1 MLIIDKS
8 ALTVSW
14 NTTVND
20 EVAGNTWSYY
30 GLEAVDD
37 VGISHLKGYEAN
49 AKFSSYL
56 IENKSI

>member
-1 MLIIDKS
+1 MLSIDKS

-20 EVAGNTWSYY
+20 EVAGSTWSYY

-37 VGISHLKGYEAN
+37 VLVS
-49 AKFSSYL
+49 
-56 IENKSI
+56 